1 MHEPAFLLFAS
12 DATLLALAGAA
23 LLLVALAAFLGDR
36 RRMRRNHID
45 AVGWMPWT
53 TVSVLASFAGLT
65 LMAMALTGWLA
76 G

>member
-1 MHEPAFLLFAS
+1 MDEPAFLLFAS
-12 DATLLALAGAA
+12 DATLIGLAGGT

-36 RRMRRNHID
+36 RRMRRRHID

-53 TVSVLASFAGLT
+53 TVSVLSFFAGLS
-65 LMAMALTGWLA
+65 LLAMAATGWLV